1 MVSNLDRRIEAL
13 ESLPGG
19 GKPATRMTDR
29 EVLAVVAP
37 DHSGPMPSDM
47 PAMVY
52 AWMKKPRPAQAP
64 PDDGLSAQERYM
76 RMVNRP
82 KKGGAHG
89 NA

>member
-37 DHSGPMPSDM
+37 DHSGHAS
-47 PAMVY
+47 
-52 AWMKKPRPAQAP
+52 
-64 PDDGLSAQERYM
+64 DGLRVDEEAATS
-76 RMVNRP
+76 P
-82 KKGGAHG
+82 STS
-89 NA
+89 